1 MTDTTDNTSPTTRA
15 VSSICASLGLMST
28 DEMSGVLHVSPQTL
42 ATWRCKKK
50 GPPSIKLGKKVF
62 YLISD
67 FSRWTQ
73 EQAKA
78 QQGWRAAPFPNPHS
92 NPPLPSQAHTFRPPP
107 SPNSFEDF

>member
-1 MTDTTDNTSPTTRA
+1 MTMMEMGGQVYSQPMHTT
-15 VSSICASLGLMST
+15 LGLMST
-28 DEMSGVLHVSPQTL
+28 EEMSGVLQVSPQTL
-42 ATWRCKKK
+42 ATWRCKKR

-78 QQGWRAAPFPNPHS
+78 QQGWRAAPFPNP
-92 NPPLPSQAHTFRPPP
+92 PLPPMAH
-107 SPNSFEDF
+107 SFDTEALKRAREEF